1 MKRFRNIAVIG
12 LLSCLAF
19 YSCEAPSVSRPQGYY
34 RIDLP
39 TSEFSR
45 VEVSCGVTLD
55 KPNHSRLEIVESDKS
70 GDACWFNLNFPRH
83 NARLHITQVEIH
95 DNLINLMEDAQ
106 EMVFSHDIKSN
117 GISRIRIFE
126 EENNTNGV
134 LYHIGGPVATPIQFF
149 VTDSSDHF
157 IRGSLYFNHAPNPDS
172 TAPVVAK
179 MMGDIERVMRS
190 ISWK

>member
-1 MKRFRNIAVIG
+1 MKSYRNITLLGI
-12 LLSCLAF
+12 LSCLAY
-19 YSCEAPSVSRPQGYY
+19 YSCEAPLVSRPEGYY
-34 RIDLP
+34 RIDLLP
-39 TSEFSR
+39 SKFNR
-45 VEVSCGVTLD
+45 VEVSCGVTLE
-55 KPNHSRLEIVESDKS
+55 KPNHSRLEIVDSDKS
-70 GDACWFNLNFPRH
+70 GDACWFNLHFTQH

-117 GISRIRIFE
+117 GISRIRIIE
-126 EENNTNGV
+126 KERKTNGV

-149 VTDSSDHF
+149 VTDSTDHF

-190 ISWK
+190 ISWE

>member
-1 MKRFRNIAVIG
+1 
-12 LLSCLAF
+12 
-19 YSCEAPSVSRPQGYY
+19 
-34 RIDLP
+34 
-39 TSEFSR
+39 
-45 VEVSCGVTLD
+45 
-55 KPNHSRLEIVESDKS
+55 
-70 GDACWFNLNFPRH
+70 
-83 NARLHITQVEIH
+83 
-95 DNLINLMEDAQ
+95 MEDAQ

-190 ISWK
+190 ISWE